1 MRLKRIII
9 NGKVNH
15 EADDERNML
24 LANSIQA
31 FNEDYKSFIAET
43 ESESELQIILR
54 GHLYIEREI
63 TEMLRMSLVEPGEI
77 LNNRFVFMNKLN
89 LSVALGILPKE
100 EKHMFKKINDLRNGF
115 AHQLD
120 YVYKEED
127 IDKIFNSFSKDLKN
141 ISKNY
146 FNYNNEFSK
155 LNKLRKVIGVMWVY
169 VRNEHALLRY
179 KLKMNKKYNEVGR
192 FILDKKL

>member
-9 NGKVNH
+9 DGKINH
-15 EADDERNML
+15 EAVDERNML

-31 FNEDYKSFIAET
+31 FNEGYKLFITET

-63 TEMLRMSLVEPGEI
+63 NEMLRMLLVEPDEI
-77 LNNRFVFMNKLN
+77 LNNRFMFMNKLN

-100 EKHMFKKINDLRNGF
+100 EKHIFRKINDLRNGF

-120 YVYKEED
+120 YVCKEED
-127 IDKIFNSFSKDLKN
+127 IDKIFNSFSKDLKK

-146 FNYNNEFSK
+146 FNYDDELSK
-155 LNKLRKVIGVMWVY
+155 LNKLRKVIGVVWVY
-169 VRNEHALLRY
+169 VRSEHALLPY

-192 FILDKKL
+192 FIFR